1 MIERYAALLE
11 LEPGSDEGA
20 YLFGSNGAID
30 RPFEMSGFTQAVRRA
45 FKKHSPS
52 KQEISPKVLRSS
64 FITWLR
70 DSTDCPSILK
80 AAAAAQ
86 KHSEQRQ
93 GSDSYDAE
101 RDTRLVKAA
110 VPSLASY
117 SCIEPHN
124 LNPHPR
130 PHPHLYPHR
139 STSTL
144 SMRSSSSLR
153 LRLARAATHL
163 RPSPHQSLR
172 KRNRPE
178 IQL

>member
-1 MIERYAALLE
+1 MWDVAKLLSELDGVIERYASLLE

-45 FKKHSPS
+45 FKKHSPN

-110 VPSLASY
+110 VK
-117 SCIEPHN
+117 
-124 LNPHPR
+124 
-130 PHPHLYPHR
+130 
-139 STSTL
+139 
-144 SMRSSSSLR
+144 SSLP
-153 LRLARAATHL
+153 L
-163 RPSPHQSLR
+163 
-172 KRNRPE
+172 
-178 IQL
+178 